1 MSSLVHLVRVAL
13 EPLGHAARL
22 KPAVE
27 YLLNAAQLPLAHF
40 TRDSYVIDEVFMNV
54 SDASDAWKFLEFF
67 NRPYHYNL
75 FAIIASP
82 NWNRVSPIPVSWET
96 PVPRFF

>member
-54 SDASDAWKFLEFF
+54 SDASD
-67 NRPYHYNL
+67 
-75 FAIIASP
+75 S
-82 NWNRVSPIPVSWET
+82 
-96 PVPRFF
+96 